1 MEIDIRK
8 YQEFVLAV
16 TSHPSKDINS
26 FRDRLADLEK
36 DPLINVPL
44 LITGAIGLGSEAGE
58 LEEIVKKVLFQ
69 GKPLT
74 DEVKFHLKR
83 ELGDVIWYWIN
94 TCSALGLDPNEVIG
108 ENIDKLKSR
117 YPGGKFDLY
126 YSENRKNGDL

>member
-16 TSHPSKDINS
+16 TSQPSKNTDAFMNRI
-26 FRDRLADLEK
+26 DELALDTS
-36 DPLINVPL
+36 INVPL
-44 LITGAIGLGSEAGE
+44 LITGAIGLGSETGE

-74 DEVKFHLKR
+74 DDVKFHIKR

-94 TCSALGLDPNEVIG
+94 TCTALGLDPNSVVS
-108 ENIDKLKSR
+108 ENIDKLKAR
-117 YPGGKFDLY
+117 YPGGEFDAF
-126 YSENRKNGDL
+126 YSENRKKGDL